1 MSNDI
6 LLNTANK
13 YLLDDLEN
21 ATIPGGRFAIILEKF
36 ETDEKLSNTLLEF
49 LKHRGFRALHLLAA
63 GEITFADY
71 LPLAQKEQDVR
82 RAAAEKQAQRH
93 KFLAEEAERE
103 RQILERRRRERD
115 EAQQRA
121 WMEEQRARMRDP
133 RYQAKIR
140 DRELR
145 MKYGLEA
152 FVEQTN
158 YPKLMR
164 LVRNLDKGLR
174 VSKEDYDWLSTQD
187 DENYDCY
194 LTPAIE
200 QRYHS
205 IEAKHLVAEFKRTGD
220 PWHAVNASGH
230 FRKCDQPGQSEQ
242 LLGRIEI
249 SRVKG
254 AKLQS
259 ALCTTHGGAKRDLRK
274 FDMAL
279 ELGIR
284 AHELTPRD
292 FRPCTLLGAVYYEQ
306 GNYEQGKKW
315 YDEAVKRGFKE
326 SQVDNELKSIF
337 SRLGRDMQVDMRNH
351 LLSLDQERYEW
362 ANKWG
367 F

>member
-21 ATIPGGRFAIILEKF
+21 ASISGERLAIII
-36 ETDEKLSNTLLEF
+36 EKLESKEEVSNDLLEYLNRKGF
-49 LKHRGFRALHLLAA
+49 LALHLLAT

-71 LPLAQKEQDVR
+71 LPLAQEDQNDR
-82 RAAAEKQAQRH
+82 RAATEKKAQRL
-93 KFLAEEAERE
+93 KFLAEAEEAEQERQRWTQRMRE
-103 RQILERRRRERD
+103 RN
-115 EAQQRA
+115 EA
-121 WMEEQRARMRDP
+121 EQRAR
-133 RYQAKIR
+133 QAKIR

-145 MKYGLEA
+145 WEYGLKA
-152 FVEQTN
+152 FIKQTN
-158 YPKLMR
+158 YPTLMR

-174 VSKEDYDWLSTQD
+174 ISAEEFIWLSTQD
-187 DENYDCY
+187 DENYECY
-194 LTPAIE
+194 LTTELAI
-200 QRYHS
+200 RYHS

-230 FRKCDQPGQSEQ
+230 FRKCEQPGQAEQ
-242 LLGRIEI
+242 LLECIEI

-279 ELGIR
+279 ELGSR

-306 GNYEQGKKW
+306 GNYEQGEKW

-337 SRLGRDMQVDMRNH
+337 SRLDRDMQIKMRNH

-362 ANKWG
+362 ADK
-367 F
+367 